1 MEVGMGPAKL
11 LFGKLM
17 PVTRFPDVVMPFQ
30 SVTGCGVNQFRL
42 FVQELP
48 FVLLYKSTRAR
59 ESCTFIWD
67 QPFIEGKR
75 MDIKRV
81 NQKVFIQSK
90 PFLRFVA
97 QRFYSGWDQQY
108 IIYFDILPALLTVP
122 MQLTVSAKQIGRKHP
137 LITSKVIEIEDIGPN
152 PTVQRLIE
160 AVVAQQVQE
169 YNNKPLEGN
178 LLPFLD
184 QEAIDEAGKSG
195 KIGFGSIYN
204 ESKADPDQA
213 QKTALQAFADGLFA
227 LFADD
232 QEYIQVEQTIPI
244 HSTTL
249 ITFIRLTFLAGSYW

>member
-1 MEVGMGPAKL
+1 LENSV
-11 LFGKLM
+11 LFGLR
-17 PVTRFPDVVMPFQ
+17 TAF
-30 SVTGCGVNQFRL
+30 
-42 FVQELP
+42 
-48 FVLLYKSTRAR
+48 LLGSRTA
-59 ESCTFIWD
+59 
-67 QPFIEGKR
+67 
-75 MDIKRV
+75 
-81 NQKVFIQSK
+81 
-90 PFLRFVA
+90 
-97 QRFYSGWDQQY
+97 FYSGCEQQY
-108 IIYFDILPALLTVP
+108 IIYFDILLALLTVP

-137 LITSKVIEIEDIGPN
+137 LIAGKVIEIEDIGAN

-169 YNNKPLEGN
+169 YNNKSPERN

-184 QEAIDEAGKSG
+184 QEAIEEAGKSG

-232 QEYIQVEQTIPI
+232 QEYTQPEQTIPLQ
-244 HSTTL
+244 STTL